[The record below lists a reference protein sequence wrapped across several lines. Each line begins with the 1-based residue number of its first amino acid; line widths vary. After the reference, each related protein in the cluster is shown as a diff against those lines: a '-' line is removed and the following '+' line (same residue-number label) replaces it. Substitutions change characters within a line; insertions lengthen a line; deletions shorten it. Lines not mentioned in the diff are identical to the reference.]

1 MNKLILDG
9 HKLNWHKERL
19 EAWLN
24 GERIAPITMDI
35 SLSTRCPYRCIYCY
49 GLLQTP
55 RFTTLPRDVIMRLLD
70 DAAEIGVKGLVF
82 QSDGESTCSP
92 DFYEAIARGK
102 ANGLDL
108 GLATNA
114 YLLKEERLE
123 EILPA
128 LEYVRFNI
136 SAAEPH
142 KFAEIMGCPEKCYSK
157 VIHTISECVRI
168 KRKRNLK
175 VTLGTSMV
183 LMPHYADQILPLVQ
197 LSKDLGVDYFIIKH
211 CSDDEEQALRRKYN
225 FQYSDY
231 RNLYPLLEEAE
242 ACSTEDFQ
250 VAVKWNK
257 ILSEGRRSYSECY
270 GPLFFLQASGNGL
283 LAPCGKLFPERFKE
297 FHIGYLQEKGL
308 KELWQSDRYWQIM
321 GKLSDGRFNP
331 RKQCGV
337 MCAQDDLNK
346 FLWNLKAGR
355 VGIGELS
362 GEPPMHVNFI

>member
-1 MNKLILDG
+1 MKNLVLDG
-9 HKLNWHKERL
+9 HKLLWHKDRI
-19 EAWLN
+19 EAWLS

-55 RFTTLPRDVIMRLLD
+55 RFSTLPRDAILHLLD
-70 DAAEIGVKGLVF
+70 DAAEIGVKGVVF

-92 DFYEAIARGK
+92 DFYEAIAHGK

-114 YLLKEERLE
+114 YLLQEERLE

-128 LEYVRFNI
+128 LEYIRFNI

-142 KFAEIMGCPEKCYSK
+142 KFAEVMGCQKKCFDK
-157 VIHTISECVRI
+157 AIHTIRECVRI
-168 KRKRNLK
+168 KRKGNLK

-197 LSKDLGVDYFIIKH
+197 LSKELGVDYFIIKH
-211 CSDDEEQALRRKYN
+211 CSDDEEQALRQKYN

-231 RNLYPLLEEAE
+231 RNLYSLLKKAE
-242 ACSTEDFQ
+242 ASSTGDFE
-250 VAVKWNK
+250 VAVKWSK
-257 ILSEGRRSYSECY
+257 ILSEGHRNFSHCY
-270 GPLFFLQASGNGL
+270 GPPFFLQASGTGL

-308 KELWQSDRYWQIM
+308 KELWQSNRYWQIM
-321 GKLSDGRFNP
+321 RDLSNGRFNP
-331 RKQCGV
+331 KTQCGV
-337 MCAQDDLNK
+337 MCVQDNLNE
-346 FLWNLKAGR
+346 FLWELKQGKTFLEKPR
-355 VGIGELS
+355 GEIP
-362 GEPPMHVNFI
+362 EHINFI